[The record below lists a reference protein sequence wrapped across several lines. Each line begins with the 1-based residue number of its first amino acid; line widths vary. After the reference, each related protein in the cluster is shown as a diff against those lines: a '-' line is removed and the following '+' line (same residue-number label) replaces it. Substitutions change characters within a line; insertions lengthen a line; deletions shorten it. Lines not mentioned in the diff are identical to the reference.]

1 MKYSFRAMPVLA
13 FVLLVLTALLFAGC
27 AGRMVQDTNAPVAS
41 GRVEFPAPPAPAP
54 SPDYTAGIQLVKQ
67 ACGQCHSVTRVFL
80 QPDTTDW
87 PAVIDR
93 MIKVN
98 RATLD
103 GKALMP
109 EQIKQMVTALSGRVE
124 TAGEMVVKRRCT
136 ACHSVSKIGA
146 LPSNTDWFAV
156 IGRMTNSHNV
166 ILSSEDQKVA
176 LEFLK
181 AEMGK

>member
-1 MKYSFRAMPVLA
+1 MKNSLRAMPVLA
-13 FVLLVLTALLFAGC
+13 LVSLILTALLSAGC
-27 AGRMVQDTNAPVAS
+27 AAKAVQDTNAPVAS

-98 RATLD
+98 GATLS
-103 GKALMP
+103 GKALTP
-109 EQIKQMVTALSGRVE
+109 EQVKQMVTALSGRTE
-124 TAGEMVVKRRCT
+124 TAGEMVVKRKCT

-146 LPSNTDWFAV
+146 LPSNTDWSAV
-156 IGRMTNSHNV
+156 IGRMMNSHNV
-166 ILSSEDQKVA
+166 ILGSEDQKVA
-176 LEFLK
+176 LDFLK

>member
-1 MKYSFRAMPVLA
+1 MPVLA
-13 FVLLVLTALLFAGC
+13 FSILVLTALLSAGC
-27 AGRMVQDTNAPVAS
+27 AGMTVQDTNAPVAS
-41 GRVEFPAPPAPAP
+41 GRVEFPASPAPAP

-80 QPDTTDW
+80 QPDTTNW
-87 PAVIDR
+87 PVVIDK

-98 RATLD
+98 GATLN
-103 GKALMP
+103 GKALTL
-109 EQIKQMVTALSGRVE
+109 EQTKQMVVALSGRVE
-124 TAGEMVVKRRCT
+124 TAGEMVVKRKCT
-136 ACHSVSKIGA
+136 ACHTVSKIAA
-146 LPSNTDWFAV
+146 LPAGTDWSAV
-156 IGRMTNSHNV
+156 ISRMMNSHNV